1 MGIKNSKIM
10 DSNCIINI
18 CKKFNVFGN
27 RKPKSRQMIINN
39 NNNNNNKN
47 EYLLFD
53 LTWKIDY

>member
-10 DSNCIINI
+10 DTNCIINI

-39 NNNNNNKN
+39 NNNKN

-53 LTWKIDY
+53 LT